1 MSYGCDEVRLNTSVL
16 GLLRAGLQSAALR
29 RYAYSVRICPG
40 RPDRMPVPHHTSLQI
55 GDWCVDSSLD
65 QITRDGKTVKLE
77 PRAMGV
83 LACLAEHAGQVV
95 TVDQLL
101 DAVWKNVVVTPDS
114 VYQAVAALRKAL
126 GDDPKEPVYI
136 ANVVR
141 RGYRLIAPVTPRVG
155 PPPGRS
161 LAPASANSVAF
172 VESPLPTATSPPTPR
187 VRPRWPWILPAI
199 ALVVAAGFL
208 VGSLLWHHERQR
220 RLRGADIAGS
230 KLRAQS
236 VAVLPFLDMSDTK
249 DQQYFADGLT
259 EELIERLS
267 SVPRL
272 HVVARSSSFYFKGKQ
287 ATVREIAR
295 TLGVGYLLE
304 GSVRKA
310 GNGMRITTHMV
321 RADDGYDLW
330 SETYDRPL
338 ADIFSIQ
345 DEIAGAVVQ
354 VLKLSVV
361 PPETYPTSS
370 PEAYTEFLRALEHVD
385 RSFASDYET
394 AEMQLHAA
402 LRLDPNY
409 AGAWALLAVATIWRF
424 DVRAPNP
431 TPEACASAQ
440 QAANRAVELGPT
452 LSQTH
457 RAKGIALQSCDG
469 DLKGARA
476 EFDRALQ
483 LQPEDPLLLMSQ
495 ARLSAEMGEPDRS
508 VDFARQ
514 ATAVDPLNPWTFSA
528 LGDVYLYLGHP
539 TEAESAYR
547 RAIQINP
554 SLAYNHS
561 ALAVALLTDDRPAEA
576 VAESEREPDPQYRLT
591 VRAIAL
597 DAVGRKTDAEQ
608 ELTELKLHY
617 GEENADWVALF
628 YACRHDGDAAIQWLR
643 TYLRRHKRLLGY
655 QPYLMNCFNGLEQDP
670 RYQEIQRQMKGYG
683 GQPSG

>member
-1 MSYGCDEVRLNTSVL
+1 
-16 GLLRAGLQSAALR
+16 
-29 RYAYSVRICPG
+29 
-40 RPDRMPVPHHTSLQI
+40 MPTPHHSPLQI
-55 GDWCVDSSLD
+55 GEWCVDPSLD
-65 QITRDGKTVKLE
+65 QITRDGKAVKLE

-83 LACLAEHAGQVV
+83 LICLAEHAGQVI

-101 DAVWKNVVVTPDS
+101 DTVWKDVVVTPDS
-114 VYQAVAALRKAL
+114 VYQAVATLRKAL
-126 GDDPKEPVYI
+126 GDDPKESAYI

-141 RGYRLIAPVTPRVG
+141 RGYRLVAPVTPWVE
-155 PPPGRS
+155 PQPIQS
-161 LAPASANSVAF
+161 QASASA
-172 VESPLPTATSPPTPR
+172 SPAASAEAPIPLATSSPKAR
-187 VRPRWPWILPAI
+187 ARPRWPWIAPVI

-208 VGSLLWHHERQR
+208 VGSFLGRHERQSGS
-220 RLRGADIAGS
+220 RGADIATP

-259 EELIERLS
+259 EELIERLA

-287 ATVREIAR
+287 ATVTEIAR

-310 GNGMRITTHMV
+310 GNNLRITTHMV

-338 ADIFSIQ
+338 ADVFNIQ

-354 VLKLSVV
+354 VLKISVV
-361 PPETYPTSS
+361 PAERNLTSN
-370 PEAYTEFLRALEHVD
+370 PEAYTEFLRALAHVD
-385 RSFASDYET
+385 SSSASDYET

-402 LRLDPNY
+402 LRLDPQF

-431 TPEACASAQ
+431 TPEACASAYS
-440 QAANRAVELGPT
+440 AANRALELGPT

-469 DLKGARA
+469 DLNGARA

-483 LQPEDPLLLMSQ
+483 LQPDDPLLLMSQ
-495 ARLSAEMGEPDRS
+495 ARLAAEMGQPDRS
-508 VDFARQ
+508 IEFARR
-514 ATAVDPLNPWTFSA
+514 ATAVDPLNPWTFSV

-539 TEAESAYR
+539 AEAEPAYR
-547 RAIQINP
+547 KAIQINP

-561 ALAVALLTDDRPAEA
+561 ALAVALLTNHKPAEA

-591 VRAIAL
+591 VRPIAL
-597 DAVGRKTDAEQ
+597 DAAGRKKDAEQ
-608 ELTELKLHY
+608 DLAELKLRY

-628 YACRHDGDAAIQWLR
+628 YACRHDSDAAIQWLR
-643 TYLRRHKRLLGY
+643 TYLARHKRLLGY
-655 QPYLMNCFNGLEQDP
+655 QPYLMNCFNSLGEDP
-670 RYQEIQRQMKGYG
+670 RYQELRRHMKASEKAPG
-683 GQPSG
+683 GG